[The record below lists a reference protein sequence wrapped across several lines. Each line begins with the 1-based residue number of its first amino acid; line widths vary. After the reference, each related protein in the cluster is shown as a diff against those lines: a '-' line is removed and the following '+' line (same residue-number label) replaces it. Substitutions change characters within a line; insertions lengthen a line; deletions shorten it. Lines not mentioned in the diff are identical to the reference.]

1 LTAISRQPSKSI
13 SRVPVLVF
21 GAAVLAFLDMEILTR
36 HLIEIQV
43 MPLGFT
49 QAVVRPMLV
58 TGVIL
63 CLTTLYIEGAMP
75 RKPIDPARR
84 RTSFKV
90 LILCLLSLAVAVMVI
105 GAFEFQMRTEHW
117 EDSSGFTTT
126 TYPVLDSWPDVLAFV
141 LVIIAGITTLVLPLI
156 AMIAPPY
163 IMRFG
168 WQGLWPFLKTLWRHR
183 HAYGWRML
191 LLSPISLIAWPAKDF
206 WMAGL
211 WGQTDP
217 STKHLVEIG
226 EVLRW
231 NKWFGADGVALSAGI
246 AAALFGMLLWWIG
259 KAVGRALDTGEQS
272 VAVDASIEVS

>member
-63 CLTTLYIEGAMP
+63 CLTTLYIEGATP
-75 RKPIDPARR
+75 HRPIDPARR
-84 RTSFKV
+84 RT
-90 LILCLLSLAVAVMVI
+90 
-105 GAFEFQMRTEHW
+105 GAFEVQSRTEHW
-117 EDSSGFTTT
+117 DDGLSSTTV
-126 TYPVLDSWPDVLAFV
+126 TYPVLNSWPDVLAFV
-141 LVIIAGITTLVLPLI
+141 LVIIAGIAAIVLPLI

-183 HAYGWRML
+183 QAYGWRML

>member
-1 LTAISRQPSKSI
+1 M
-13 SRVPVLVF
+13 
-21 GAAVLAFLDMEILTR
+21 LAFLDMEILTR

-90 LILCLLSLAVAVMVI
+90 LISLAVAVMVI

-259 KAVGRALDTGEQS
+259 KAVGRALDTGEQW

>member
-1 LTAISRQPSKSI
+1 LASVVRQPSEAISRIPF
-13 SRVPVLVF
+13 LVF
-21 GAAVLAFLDMEILTR
+21 GAAVLVFLDMEILTR

-58 TGVIL
+58 IGAIL
-63 CLTTLYIEGAMP
+63 CLAALYIEGAMP
-75 RKPIDPARR
+75 RGPIDPAHRM
-84 RTSFKV
+84 TSFKV
-90 LILCLLSLAVAVMVI
+90 LGLCLLGLMLAVMVT

-117 EDSSGFTTT
+117 DNDFGSTTT
-126 TYPVLDSWPDVLAFV
+126 TYPVLNSWSDVLAFV
-141 LVIIAGITTLVLPLI
+141 LSIIAGIATIVLPLI

-183 HAYGWRML
+183 QAYGWRTL
-191 LLSPISLIAWPAKDF
+191 LLFPISLIAWPARDF

-211 WGQTDP
+211 WGRTDP
-217 STKHLVEIG
+217 SMRHLVEIG
-226 EVLRW
+226 DVLRW
-231 NKWFGADGVALSAGI
+231 NTWFGADGVALSAGI
-246 AAALFGMLLWWIG
+246 AAALFGVLLWWIG
-259 KAVGRALDTGEQS
+259 KAVGRALDTGEHS